1 MGFVFLAVIGSSS
14 LSFGNLLTPGFC
26 VFNSQLEYWFGADYS
41 KTYFWAWKKGYA
53 LKPPSEIYK
62 PLIPIAQAELGVRE
76 ATGKNDGFR
85 VEQYLVA
92 VGLKKGDPYCAA
104 FVSWVFKQAGYASPR
119 TGWSPALFP
128 MAKLVKTASPGNVFG
143 IYFPSL
149 NRIAHC
155 GFVEHIKNDWIT
167 TIEAN
172 TNVTGSR
179 EGDGVYRRLR
189 HKRMVYRY
197 AEWRER

>member
-1 MGFVFLAVIGSSS
+1 MGLVFLAVIGGSG
-14 LSFGNLLTPGFC
+14 LSFGSILIP
-26 VFNSQLEYWFGADYS
+26 VFSEF
-41 KTYFWAWKKGYA
+41 KA
-53 LKPPSEIYK
+53 LVERRSAIEPRKFYK
-62 PLIPIAQAELGVRE
+62 PLIPIAKAELWVRE
-76 ATGKNDGFR
+76 ATGNNDGFR
-85 VEQYLVA
+85 VEEYQAV

-128 MAKLVKTASPGNVFG
+128 MAKLVKAAAPGNVFG

-149 NRIAHC
+149 KRIAHC
-155 GFVEHIKNDWIT
+155 GFVEYVNVSWIG

-172 TNVTGSR
+172 TNIAGSR

-189 HKRMVYRY
+189 HKRTVYRY
-197 AEWRER
+197 SNWE